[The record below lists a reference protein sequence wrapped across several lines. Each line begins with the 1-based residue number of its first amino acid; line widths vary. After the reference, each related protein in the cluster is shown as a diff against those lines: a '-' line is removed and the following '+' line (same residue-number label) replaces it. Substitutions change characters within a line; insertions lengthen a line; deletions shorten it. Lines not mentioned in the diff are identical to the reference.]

1 MKEFIKRY
9 RLILGG
15 LTLLLALTLGA
26 MFYVAHKAL
35 RKEAMNDAEQTL
47 ESTAQSIDNILL
59 AVEQSAGNI
68 YFDMIAHLDTPERM
82 RAYCQE
88 LVECNPDLVGC
99 MIAFKPNYYPDR
111 ELMMVYVHRNR
122 DLHAIG
128 DAVKFISSDTFT
140 KRPYTEQR
148 WFERTMEQGQA
159 GWMSLKG
166 DDTEEEPLIAYCLPI
181 FDQKGTCVGVM
192 MATIPTLALSEL
204 VLAAKPSENAYCTL
218 MDHYGTFIVNPDP
231 DKLSSLTP
239 FVRNDESVDY
249 RMLETIEMMTAGK
262 TGEKT
267 FTRDDQEWHVF
278 FKPFERQKMKERPES
293 ELGWSVAVV
302 YPESDVNTM
311 HYLLLMAVMAIAL
324 ITMVFLVVLSRWA
337 VEKQL
342 AKKPQQA
349 IALMAVPVFLSSL
362 GLLYWQ
368 SRYLLH
374 QESIEYADSIL
385 DTAIFRITNYIRT
398 VETATD
404 ANAWML
410 EDDFT
415 PENIKNISNRIVNL
429 NRNLVSSSVFV
440 KPHSLPQYAQR
451 FSVFTENHGDTVV
464 TFVEPEY
471 DYLNKMNYTLPIQT
485 QKACWVDPFTEY
497 SEGRVDQ
504 KKAIATYCRPLR
516 RDSGAIVGIV
526 ASDLSFSNLAQI
538 IKTDLSRYSG
548 SFFVMLNKEGRY
560 LVHPDST
567 RLFRKSIFADVDPTK
582 NADLV
587 KLGRKMIAREK
598 GAEHIV
604 YKGKKYHVIYK
615 PVPGTEWSLAIACPD
630 SDFMDG
636 FYR

>member
-9 RLILGG
+9 RLIFGG
-15 LTLLLALTLGA
+15 LTLLLAVTLGTI
-26 MFYVAHKAL
+26 FYVAHKAL

-68 YFDMIAHLDTPERM
+68 YFDMIAHLDNPERM

-148 WFERTMEQGQA
+148 WFERTMEQGQ
-159 GWMSLKG
+159 
-166 DDTEEEPLIAYCLPI
+166 
-181 FDQKGTCVGVM
+181 
-192 MATIPTLALSEL
+192 ALSEL

-404 ANAWML
+404 SNAWML

>member
-15 LTLLLALTLGA
+15 LTLLLVVTLGTI
-26 MFYVAHKAL
+26 FYVAHKAL

-218 MDHYGTFIVNPDP
+218 MDHYG
-231 DKLSSLTP
+231 
-239 FVRNDESVDY
+239 
-249 RMLETIEMMTAGK
+249 
-262 TGEKT
+262 EKT

-404 ANAWML
+404 SNAWML

-497 SEGRVDQ
+497 SEGRVD
-504 KKAIATYCRPLR
+504 
-516 RDSGAIVGIV
+516 VGIV